1 MHLKKII
8 IEAESFPAADRY
20 PFTLEILKHTR
31 EIPLTTPVTFFA
43 GENGTGKSTLLE
55 AVARRCNIQIWDGEQ
70 RMRLHGN
77 PYEKMLPVCLS
88 VEWQN
93 GPVPGSFFASEIFRH
108 FAQLLDEWAVD
119 DPAVLDYFGSQSLM
133 EKSHGQS
140 HLAFFKTRY
149 TVRGL
154 YFLDEPENALSPRSQ
169 LELRRVLH
177 RAGKNGEVQFI
188 IATHSPLLLSL
199 PGATIFSF
207 DQASL
212 QSVACEDTDHYR
224 VYRDFFLYP
233 ERFSVE

>member
-1 MHLKKII
+1 MHLSKINI
-8 IEAESFPAADRY
+8 LAESFPDTDQY
-20 PFTLEILKHTR
+20 PFNLGLLRETR
-31 EIPLTTPVTFFA
+31 QVDLTTPVTFFA

-55 AVARRCNIQIWDGEQ
+55 AVARRCNIQIWGGEE
-70 RMRLHGN
+70 RRRLRGN
-77 PYEKMLPVCLS
+77 PYEKMLPACLS
-88 VEWQN
+88 VEWTA
-93 GPVPGSFFASEIFRH
+93 GPVPGSFFASELFRH

-149 TVRGL
+149 AIKGL
-154 YFLDEPENALSPRSQ
+154 YFLDEPENALSPKSQ

-177 RAGKNGEVQFI
+177 QAGRDHDVQFL

-207 DQASL
+207 DESPL
-212 QSVACEDTDHYR
+212 QTVSCEETEHYR
-224 VYRDFFLYP
+224 VYRDFFHNP